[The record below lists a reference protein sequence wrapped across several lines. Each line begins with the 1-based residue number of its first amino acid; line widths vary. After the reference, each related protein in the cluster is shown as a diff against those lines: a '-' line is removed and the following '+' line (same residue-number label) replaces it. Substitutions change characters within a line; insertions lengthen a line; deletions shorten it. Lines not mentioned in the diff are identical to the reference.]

1 MATKTAKKKV
11 KRTGKKPAAKATKKK
26 AAKKT
31 TAKAKKAKTKAKP
44 KVEKPTESKIEEK
57 TEAKLKFTV
66 REGHKEGDPITES
79 DVVKSDVVKTQP
91 PQLRVL
97 EGNPIKDGKRVAY
110 TAVIED
116 GKYKLGIAAQGEA
129 GYYRIDDTSDA
140 GAPFATYDEA
150 KACADTYNEGL
161 GLNKLEASQIVLS
174 SIGEQNKEERERASL
189 GETDEV
195 DDDGETDESDSDLN
209 DDLHSDGDGDGD
221 GDGESGED

>member
-11 KRTGKKPAAKATKKK
+11 KRTGKKPAAKAAKKK

-31 TAKAKKAKTKAKP
+31 TAKAKKAKTKAKKP

-57 TEAKLKFTV
+57 TEAKLKFAV
-66 REGHKEGDPITES
+66 REGHKEGDPITE
-79 DVVKSDVVKTQP
+79 SDVVKTQP

-174 SIGEQNKEERERASL
+174 SIGEQNKEERERASI

-195 DDDGETDESDSDLN
+195 DDDGETDEVDSDLN
-209 DDLHSDGDGDGD
+209 DDLHSDGDG
-221 GDGESGED
+221 ESGED

>member
-57 TEAKLKFTV
+57 TEAKLKFAV
-66 REGHKEGDPITES
+66 REGHKEGDPITE
-79 DVVKSDVVKTQP
+79 SDVVKTQP

-174 SIGEQNKEERERASL
+174 SIGEQNKEERERASI

-209 DDLHSDGDGDGD
+209 DDLHSDGDGDG
-221 GDGESGED
+221 ESGED

>member
-11 KRTGKKPAAKATKKK
+11 KRTGKKPAAKAAKKK

-31 TAKAKKAKTKAKP
+31 TAKAKKAKTKAKKP
-44 KVEKPTESKIEEK
+44 KVEKPTKPKIEEK
-57 TEAKLKFTV
+57 PEAKLKFAI

-79 DVVKSDVVKTQP
+79 DVVKTP

-161 GLNKLEASQIVLS
+161 GLNKLEASQIVFS
-174 SIGEQNKEERERASL
+174 SIGEQNKEERERASI

-209 DDLHSDGDGDGD
+209 DDLHSDGDG
-221 GDGESGED
+221 ESGED

>member
-11 KRTGKKPAAKATKKK
+11 KRTGKKPAAKAAKKK

-31 TAKAKKAKTKAKP
+31 TAKAKKAKTKAKKP
-44 KVEKPTESKIEEK
+44 KVEKPTKPKIEEK
-57 TEAKLKFTV
+57 PEAKLEFAI
-66 REGHKEGDPITES
+66 REGHKDGDPITES
-79 DVVKSDVVKTQP
+79 DVVKTPPP

-174 SIGEQNKEERERASL
+174 SIGEQNKEERERASI

-195 DDDGETDESDSDLN
+195 DDDGETDDSDSDLN
-209 DDLHSDGDGDGD
+209 DDLHSDGDS
-221 GDGESGED
+221 ESGED

>member
-11 KRTGKKPAAKATKKK
+11 KRTGKKPAAKAAKKK

-31 TAKAKKAKTKAKP
+31 TAKAKKAKTKAKKP

-57 TEAKLKFTV
+57 TEAKLKFAV

-79 DVVKSDVVKTQP
+79 DVVKTP

-174 SIGEQNKEERERASL
+174 SIGEQNKEERERASI

-195 DDDGETDESDSDLN
+195 DDDGETDDSDSDLN
-209 DDLHSDGDGDGD
+209 DDLHSDGDS
-221 GDGESGED
+221 ESGED

>member
-11 KRTGKKPAAKATKKK
+11 KRTGKKPAAKAAKKK

-31 TAKAKKAKTKAKP
+31 TAKAKKAKTKAKKP

-57 TEAKLKFTV
+57 TEAKLKFAV
-66 REGHKEGDPITES
+66 REGHKEGDPITE
-79 DVVKSDVVKTQP
+79 SDVVKTQP

-174 SIGEQNKEERERASL
+174 SIGEQNKEERERASI

-195 DDDGETDESDSDLN
+195 DDDGETDDSDSDLN
-209 DDLHSDGDGDGD
+209 DDLHSDGDS
-221 GDGESGED
+221 ESGED

>member
-11 KRTGKKPAAKATKKK
+11 KRTGKKPAAKAAKKK
-26 AAKKT
+26 AAKKAKT
-31 TAKAKKAKTKAKP
+31 KAKKAKTKAKKP
-44 KVEKPTESKIEEK
+44 KVEKPTKPKIEEK
-57 TEAKLKFTV
+57 PEAKLEFAI

-79 DVVKSDVVKTQP
+79 DVVKTPP

-174 SIGEQNKEERERASL
+174 SIGEQNKEERERASI

-195 DDDGETDESDSDLN
+195 DDDDETDDSDSDLN
-209 DDLHSDGDGDGD
+209 DDLHSDGDS
-221 GDGESGED
+221 ESGED